1 MNNISN
7 QLNRIFKMTRW
18 MMILRAIIMFICG
31 GCMFFAPL
39 PTLWW
44 MTVCIGTIVLID
56 GVIMLYSAL
65 QSEDYELRGTLTVN
79 AVLLILLGLFSLVS
93 PFLMDMVWVMLI
105 GVWQL
110 LAGLQY
116 LFLRKHLKHTFFT
129 LLNGI
134 LSVLAGLFFLLLPF
148 GGLLA
153 TSWLI
158 AGVLI
163 ASAILALAGAFK
175 L

>member
-7 QLNRIFKMTRW
+7 QLNSILKMTKG
-18 MMILRAIIMFICG
+18 MMIFRAVIMFIIG
-31 GCMFFAPL
+31 VCMIFAPL
-39 PTLWW
+39 QTLWW
-44 MTVCIGTIVLID
+44 MTVCIGAFVLID
-56 GVIMLYSAL
+56 GVTLLSGAL
-65 QSEDYELRGTLTVN
+65 QARDELRGIMLIN
-79 AVLLILLGLFSLVS
+79 AVLLIMLGLFSLVS

-116 LFLRKHLKHTFFT
+116 LFLRKSGKHTVFT
-129 LLNGI
+129 MLNGI

-153 TSWLI
+153 ASWLI
-158 AGVLI
+158 AAVLI
-163 ASAILALAGAFK
+163 TSAVLSFTGAFR